1 MKVALNLFIT
11 RNCSFNHS
19 LLALL
24 KLKIFSNKPDNIC
37 IDQYMKRF
45 ITQSLMNNLHKK
57 KDVYELT
64 RLNNLFTR
72 NEINIPGF
80 DDYRVLKCDFHTHTV
95 FSDGLVWPDGR
106 IYEAWQ
112 DGLDAIAI
120 TDHIEHRINQDL
132 LNGDLNQS
140 YKIAKTAA
148 DDMDLIVIPGVEI
161 TRDKPL
167 GHFNALFIQDA
178 NLIEKEDPLDSLA
191 EAKKQGAFI
200 VWNHPGWPDNNVTLY
215 PIHEQL
221 ITKGIINGIEV
232 MNYKDFYPKAINWCV
247 SFKKTIMAGSDVHCT
262 NSGMYR
268 NRFRPMTLVFAREK
282 SEAGIH
288 EALLARRTIA
298 LFDGY
303 MAGEIQIL
311 SQFVKSCI
319 KIKYMKNS
327 CIAVTNVSDIP
338 FHIFNEDDSYML
350 PERKTIMM
358 RIPAN
363 HLWTLENCFVKEDSK
378 LSISIN
384 ELRLQ

>member
-1 MKVALNLFIT
+1 M
-11 RNCSFNHS
+11 
-19 LLALL
+19 
-24 KLKIFSNKPDNIC
+24 
-37 IDQYMKRF
+37 
-45 ITQSLMNNLHKK
+45 
-57 KDVYELT
+57 
-64 RLNNLFTR
+64 
-72 NEINIPGF
+72 
-80 DDYRVLKCDFHTHTV
+80 
-95 FSDGLVWPDGR
+95 
-106 IYEAWQ
+106 
-112 DGLDAIAI
+112 
-120 TDHIEHRINQDL
+120 
-132 LNGDLNQS
+132 
-140 YKIAKTAA
+140 
-148 DDMDLIVIPGVEI
+148 
-161 TRDKPL
+161 
-167 GHFNALFIQDA
+167 
-178 NLIEKEDPLDSLA
+178 DSLA

-262 NSGMYR
+262 ISGMYR

>member
-1 MKVALNLFIT
+1 MKKLYLSIAF
-11 RNCSFNHS
+11 
-19 LLALL
+19 LLTFTFQVPAQLQGL
-24 KLKIFSNKPDNIC
+24 DVVKVPEAQQPYSGEYIYIPDV
-37 IDQYMKRF
+37 DGYKA
-45 ITQSLMNNLHKK
+45 
-57 KDVYELT
+57 
-64 RLNNLFTR
+64 
-72 NEINIPGF
+72 
-80 DDYRVLKCDFHTHTV
+80 LKCDFHVHTI
-95 FSDGLVWPDGR
+95 FSDGDLKPENRVWEGAIR
-106 IYEAWQ
+106 
-112 DGLDAIAI
+112 GLDVIAI
-120 TDHIEHRINQDL
+120 TDHIEHRINQGL

-148 DDMDLIVIPGVEI
+148 DDMELIVIPGVEI

-232 MNYKDFYPKAINWCV
+232 MNYKDFYPKAIHWCV

-262 NSGMYR
+262 ISGMYR

-282 SEAGIH
+282 SEVGIH

-327 CIAVTNVSDIP
+327 CITVTNVSDIP

-384 ELRLQ
+384 ELRLE

>member
-1 MKVALNLFIT
+1 
-11 RNCSFNHS
+11 
-19 LLALL
+19 
-24 KLKIFSNKPDNIC
+24 
-37 IDQYMKRF
+37 
-45 ITQSLMNNLHKK
+45 MNNLHKK

-148 DDMDLIVIPGVEI
+148 DDMELIVIPGVEI

-232 MNYKDFYPKAINWCV
+232 MN
-247 SFKKTIMAGSDVHCT
+247 
-262 NSGMYR
+262 
-268 NRFRPMTLVFAREK
+268 
-282 SEAGIH
+282 
-288 EALLARRTIA
+288 
-298 LFDGY
+298 
-303 MAGEIQIL
+303 
-311 SQFVKSCI
+311 
-319 KIKYMKNS
+319 
-327 CIAVTNVSDIP
+327 
-338 FHIFNEDDSYML
+338 
-350 PERKTIMM
+350 
-358 RIPAN
+358 
-363 HLWTLENCFVKEDSK
+363 
-378 LSISIN
+378 
-384 ELRLQ
+384 